1 MINNEEIVLE
11 EDIEKHNEL
20 NSKLFDNENNLKENI
35 KERILK
41 IVKFFMQEAKEE
53 NIIFSV
59 RDVLLIGS
67 NCSYNYTK
75 DSDLDVHI
83 IIREDKKNPNLQKE
97 LDLLRKIFNTNY
109 NISVKKIPIELY
121 VELDKTNA
129 NSKGIYSLKKGWIKF
144 PNKEEIP
151 ELSKEKEEEFNKM
164 FKKYEKE
171 YLELIK

>member
-1 MINNEEIVLE
+1 M
-11 EDIEKHNEL
+11 
-20 NSKLFDNENNLKENI
+20 F
-35 KERILK
+35 
-41 IVKFFMQEAKEE
+41 
-53 NIIFSV
+53 
-59 RDVLLIGS
+59 
-67 NCSYNYTK
+67 YNYTK

-83 IIREDKKNPNLQKE
+83 IIRDDKKNPNLQKE
-97 LDLLRKIFNTNY
+97 LDLLRKIFNANY